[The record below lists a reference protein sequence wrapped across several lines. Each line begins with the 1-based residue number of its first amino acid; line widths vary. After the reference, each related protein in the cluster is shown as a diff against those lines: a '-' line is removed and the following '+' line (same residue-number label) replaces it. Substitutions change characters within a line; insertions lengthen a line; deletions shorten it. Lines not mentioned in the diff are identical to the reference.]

1 MGSKFA
7 QRCVEF
13 STRVT
18 LRLGKQSFISCLF
31 VIAMTNSVVGQES
44 GSVLTGA
51 SGPYLRQWGIRFE
64 RNVNTFLWDGRID
77 LAENLGS
84 TVLRLSEHYQ
94 SRLIRTDRNFIKDEQ
109 RLNVVLV
116 RRLSD
121 RIRAR
126 FHVNSFLLSDNQT
139 IGINEASNHTLLGGV
154 RYEPHPGL
162 RIDPMIGVR
171 LDNQS
176 GERDGGISYQVAAE
190 TDRFDI
196 SGYRMKF
203 FGKFSQYQILPRRAE
218 NDTLALHVD
227 KVFFGE
233 TRNGIQ
239 ARFTRLRR
247 DFYFPIDTSLG
258 QSLDLRNNIE
268 SRTENIF
275 TVVDTLKYE
284 VSRKFGIGIRGRIFN
299 RSVEKQIRYK
309 STSSPANLLFDS
321 EIEDFRLEGE
331 VQLTYRLGKR
341 LFSRVRFGVNERDER
356 HTLVPLAGVDQTIA
370 ADRSRQER
378 RKDNTA
384 RRTNVTGNLAWSVSR
399 SDIVL
404 LSGSTALLR
413 YDTPSEINV
422 DDRDELLFVFNATT
436 LHTLSPYLK
445 LRISGTVN
453 LNHVVY
459 VFAARSAD
467 NNWNRVWKLSPRIEY
482 KPSDQFSSVNAF
494 EVLANYTVYDFED
507 QVFSVRSFSFRQ
519 FAFIDSSLYRFSDRL
534 GAFFAAH
541 VKLYERGELKW
552 KEFKERPV
560 NYFEDKT
567 FAFQLRYM
575 AGAQMNFSAGI
586 RYFSQSRFVYR
597 GRDRDLDHTVKSY
610 GPTSTIVWAVGTR
623 TRFSLS
629 GWYEIQE
636 QTGLPNRSISNVAMN
651 LSVRL

>member
-1 MGSKFA
+1 M
-7 QRCVEF
+7 
-13 STRVT
+13 
-18 LRLGKQSFISCLF
+18 
-31 VIAMTNSVVGQES
+31 
-44 GSVLTGA
+44 
-51 SGPYLRQWGIRFE
+51 
-64 RNVNTFLWDGRID
+64 NTFLWDGRID

-109 RLNVVLV
+109 RLNIVLV
-116 RRLSD
+116 RPLSD

-171 LDNQS
+171 FDNQS

-190 TDRFDI
+190 TDRIDI

-258 QSLDLRNNIE
+258 QSLNLRNNIE

-275 TVVDTLKYE
+275 TVVDTLRYE

-321 EIEDFRLEGE
+321 EIEEFRLEGE
-331 VQLTYRLGKR
+331 VQLTYRLSER
-341 LFSRVRFGVNERDER
+341 LFSRVRIGVNERDER
-356 HTLVPLAGVDQTIA
+356 HRLVPLAGVDQTIA

-399 SDIVL
+399 SDI
-404 LSGSTALLR
+404 
-413 YDTPSEINV
+413 
-422 DDRDELLFVFNATT
+422 
-436 LHTLSPYLK
+436 
-445 LRISGTVN
+445 
-453 LNHVVY
+453 
-459 VFAARSAD
+459 
-467 NNWNRVWKLSPRIEY
+467 
-482 KPSDQFSSVNAF
+482 
-494 EVLANYTVYDFED
+494 
-507 QVFSVRSFSFRQ
+507 
-519 FAFIDSSLYRFSDRL
+519 
-534 GAFFAAH
+534 
-541 VKLYERGELKW
+541 
-552 KEFKERPV
+552 
-560 NYFEDKT
+560 
-567 FAFQLRYM
+567 
-575 AGAQMNFSAGI
+575 
-586 RYFSQSRFVYR
+586 
-597 GRDRDLDHTVKSY
+597 
-610 GPTSTIVWAVGTR
+610 
-623 TRFSLS
+623 
-629 GWYEIQE
+629 
-636 QTGLPNRSISNVAMN
+636 
-651 LSVRL
+651 